1 MTYTPPAVAD
11 HVDDALEQFGG
22 LLEKA
27 QLLLIRVHYW
37 HGKNACTGL
46 FSFNP
51 YEPLWQD
58 KVRELFQRIGQNR
71 IISFTCH
78 AINNPEETDAEP
90 S

>member
-1 MTYTPPAVAD
+1 MTHTPPALAD
-11 HVDDALEQFGG
+11 QIDDALQQFSP

-37 HGKNACTGL
+37 HGKNAATGL

-51 YEPLWQD
+51 YEALWQD
-58 KVRELFQRIGQNR
+58 KVGELFRAIGQNR

-78 AINNPEETDAEP
+78 AINNPEEPDETP